1 MHLEVKRTILNVSP
15 QVVSTFLFE
24 TGSFN
29 DLEMTH
35 IGRVN
40 WPLCFQGCA
49 CLCLPFY
56 CCWVYIGWMGSGD
69 PYSEPHAYKASP
81 LLTESFP

>member
-29 DLEMTH
+29 DLEITH
-35 IGRVN
+35 IV
-40 WPLCFQGCA
+40 
-49 CLCLPFY
+49 
-56 CCWVYIGWMGSGD
+56 
-69 PYSEPHAYKASP
+69 
-81 LLTESFP
+81 